1 MNIEELEN
9 LVETATEKEV
19 VDLAKAELQ
28 KIKLQEKA
36 ATGDAL
42 SQTLLTLKNTID
54 TFKKSN
60 TNSGVGNAIN
70 KDEIKKL
77 IAETQKGGISGKVT
91 YEDLDLSLQ
100 NKLSGQVQVK
110 MTLTTPYTKGTGNKL
125 DEQAIKRPSFQKLLS
140 DFKARNN
147 VYLYGGAGTGK
158 TYIVEQ
164 LAKFLGYDYV
174 EVNCNQFTSPLDL
187 VGGQTIEG
195 YQKGKLE
202 MAWTNVSKNGDE
214 MKGAVLCLDEL
225 PKLDPNTAGVLNS
238 ALAKVKLGTIEDP
251 VFIYNGKGEKIFKK
265 NIFVIATGNTQLN
278 EVSTDYEAN
287 FKQDLS
293 LQDRFVG
300 STYEVIANYQSE
312 FKELKDFAFIFIY
325 MIKVREIIFRE
336 GWANRAF
343 VSFRILISLRDTYI
357 VSRDLDRQFINE
369 DTVITSPKT
378 IKQGIDSFLDLFSI
392 TQKAAI
398 KNETNYDNF
407 MNVIVPRKNKIKTIK
422 QLNTEKELEEV
433 KDIIEKNSAEL
444 KDVNE

>member
-125 DEQAIKRPSFQKLLS
+125 DEQAIKRPLFQKLLS

-202 MAWTNVSKNGDE
+202 MAWTN
-214 MKGAVLCLDEL
+214 
-225 PKLDPNTAGVLNS
+225 
-238 ALAKVKLGTIEDP
+238 
-251 VFIYNGKGEKIFKK
+251 
-265 NIFVIATGNTQLN
+265 
-278 EVSTDYEAN
+278 
-287 FKQDLS
+287 
-293 LQDRFVG
+293 
-300 STYEVIANYQSE
+300 
-312 FKELKDFAFIFIY
+312 
-325 MIKVREIIFRE
+325 
-336 GWANRAF
+336 
-343 VSFRILISLRDTYI
+343 
-357 VSRDLDRQFINE
+357 
-369 DTVITSPKT
+369 
-378 IKQGIDSFLDLFSI
+378 
-392 TQKAAI
+392 
-398 KNETNYDNF
+398 
-407 MNVIVPRKNKIKTIK
+407 
-422 QLNTEKELEEV
+422 
-433 KDIIEKNSAEL
+433 
-444 KDVNE
+444 

>member
-9 LVETATEKEV
+9 LAETATEKEV

-70 KDEIKKL
+70 EDEIKKL

-110 MTLTTPYTKGTGNKL
+110 MTLTTPYTRGTGKKL
-125 DEQAIKRPSFQKLLS
+125 DEQAIKRPLFQKLLS

-202 MAWTNVSKNGDE
+202 MAWTNISKNGDE

-312 FKELKDFAFIFIY
+312 FKELEDFAFIFIY
-325 MIKVREIIFRE
+325 MIKVREIIFKE
-336 GWANRAF
+336 NWANRAF

-392 TQKAAI
+392 TQKAEI
-398 KNETNYDNF
+398 KKVTNYDNF
-407 MNVIVPRKNKIKTIK
+407 MDVIVPKKNNIKNINN
-422 QLNTEKELEEV
+422 LNTKKELEEV
-433 KDIIEKNSAEL
+433 ENIIEKNSAEL
-444 KDVNE
+444 KDING